1 MSRSYLFVPGD
12 SERKLAKAAEGA
24 ADALIL
30 DLEDS
35 VAERSRAAARRTVAD
50 FLSESARTRCWV
62 RINPL
67 SSPEANLDLEAVVPA
82 APYGIVLP
90 KSSGADDVVRLAARL
105 DEMEQDDARSTTKIL
120 PIVTEVPEALFR
132 LHGYA
137 GATTRLEAL
146 TWGAEDLSAALGA
159 SRNRDAEGR
168 WLPTYELAR
177 SLCLLAASAANVSA
191 IDTVFINLA
200 DTAALERYAAAARAD
215 GFSGMLAIHPAQVG
229 PINDA
234 FTPTAEE
241 LAFARR
247 VVEFFDENPRAGVTQ
262 IDGKMIDRPH
272 LLMARR
278 LLELAARIEN

>member
-12 SERKLAKAAEGA
+12 SERKLAKAADGA

-35 VAERSRAAARRTVAD
+35 VAEESRPAARRMVAE
-50 FLSESARTRCWV
+50 FLSESAPARCWV

-67 SSPEANLDLEAVVPA
+67 SSPEASLDLEAVIPA

-90 KSSGADDVVRLAARL
+90 KSSGAEDVVRLAARL
-105 DEMEQDDARSTTKIL
+105 DEMEQDGRSATKIL

-132 LHGYA
+132 LRGYA
-137 GATTRLEAL
+137 DATTRLEAL

-191 IDTVFINLA
+191 IDTVFVNIK
-200 DTAALERYAAAARAD
+200 DPAALASYAEAARAD
-215 GFSGMLAIHPAQVG
+215 GFAGMLAIHPAQID
-229 PINDA
+229 PINEA
-234 FTPTAEE
+234 FTPTARE

-247 VVEFFDENPRAGVTQ
+247 VVDFFDQNPHAGVTQ
-262 IDGKMIDRPH
+262 LDGKMIDRPH

-278 LLELAARIEN
+278 LLELAARIDN